1 MKEEKIINFT
11 MKSGKIIK
19 GLITTEG
26 ETFEQIMEAL
36 GKIFKNDFVGLVNAC
51 NKKSHIVLNV
61 REIESFEVYD

>member
-1 MKEEKIINFT
+1 MEQEKIITFT
-11 MKSGKIIK
+11 MKSGKILK
-19 GLITTEG
+19 GIITIEEENFG
-26 ETFEQIMEAL
+26 QIMEAL